1 MLHET
6 RRMAQAKPRLRAV
19 LTWPIAMAA
28 AAMLSGGVQAQWS
41 AFQATI
47 NGAQETPPTGSTAT
61 GSGLFTFNPSTNML
75 NYTISFTPLATGE
88 VAAHLHQGAFGVA
101 GPVIVPLP
109 LGSPI
114 TGSLAIPVAQ
124 VANLMAGNTY
134 VNFHSNA
141 FPGGEIRGQ
150 VVTSPAV
157 GNSFCD
163 PGVGNTIP
171 CPCGNPPAGPG
182 QGCDNSAATGGAVL
196 KAQGNPSLAADTL
209 VFTTTGE
216 KPTATSIVLQGD
228 NVSATGVPF
237 GQGVR
242 CVAGALKRLYTKTA
256 SAGSIAAPD
265 VTDPR
270 VAARS
275 AALGDN
281 IPAGGVRNY
290 MVYYRD
296 PTVLGGCA
304 SSATF
309 NGTQAIAI
317 TWGP

>member
-6 RRMAQAKPRLRAV
+6 RRLARAKPRLRA
-19 LTWPIAMAA
+19 LMTWPIAIAA
-28 AAMLSGGVQAQWS
+28 VAMISDGARAQIT
-41 AFQATI
+41 AYQATI
-47 NGAQETPPTGSTAT
+47 DQSQETPPTGSPAA
-61 GSGLFTFNPSTNML
+61 GSGIFTFNQSTNMM
-75 NYTISFTPLATGE
+75 NYSISFSGLTSAE
-88 VAAHLHQGAFGVA
+88 IAAHIHQGALGVA
-101 GPVIVPLP
+101 GGVIVPLP

-114 TGSLAIPVAQ
+114 SGSVAIPAAQ
-124 VANLMAGNTY
+124 VANVLSGNTY
-134 VNFHSNA
+134 CNFHTQV
-141 FPGGEIRGQ
+141 FQGGEIRGQ
-150 VVTSPAV
+150 IIPPPSAGT
-157 GNSFCD
+157 SFCD

-182 QGCDNSAATGGAVL
+182 HGCDNSSATGGAVL

-216 KPTATSIVLQGD
+216 KPSATSILLQGD

-256 SAGSIAAPD
+256 SGGSIAAPD
-265 VTDPR
+265 VTDVR

-296 PTVLGGCA
+296 PTVLGGCPA
-304 SSATF
+304 SSTF